1 MQTGKNC
8 GMIIGGNMSQDIK
21 SKISAAA
28 EKLESNYKSQG
39 IFEKGIGEKLPNRAE
54 IIEIINETRRII
66 FPGYFG
72 NENTVYC
79 RNISIKGQTRI

>member
-8 GMIIGGNMSQDIK
+8 GMII
-21 SKISAAA
+21 
-28 EKLESNYKSQG
+28 E
-39 IFEKGIGEKLPNRAE
+39 GIGEKLPNRAE